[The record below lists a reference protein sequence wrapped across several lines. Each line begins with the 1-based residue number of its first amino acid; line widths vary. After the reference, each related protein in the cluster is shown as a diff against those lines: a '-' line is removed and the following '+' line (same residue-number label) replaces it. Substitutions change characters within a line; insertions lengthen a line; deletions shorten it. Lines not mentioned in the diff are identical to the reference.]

1 MVPST
6 WVCVASCERG
16 VAVRAAS
23 SRASVN
29 GFAWFSRP
37 QKAVGMLIALLVGKG
52 TANLT
57 AVAGVGFYCF
67 AAYCLVSNA
76 SFHPGQ
82 SSASEITASTIA
94 SLLRDVMS
102 FR

>member
-16 VAVRAAS
+16 VAVRAVS

-37 QKAVGMLIALLVGKG
+37 QKAAGMLIAPSSRLGITHRSAAESLV
-52 TANLT
+52 TSATQVEAN
-57 AVAGVGFYCF
+57 A
-67 AAYCLVSNA
+67 
-76 SFHPGQ
+76 
-82 SSASEITASTIA
+82 EIF
-94 SLLRDVMS
+94 RDVS
-102 FR
+102 RCVAVRVALAGCVGHVVRRAV